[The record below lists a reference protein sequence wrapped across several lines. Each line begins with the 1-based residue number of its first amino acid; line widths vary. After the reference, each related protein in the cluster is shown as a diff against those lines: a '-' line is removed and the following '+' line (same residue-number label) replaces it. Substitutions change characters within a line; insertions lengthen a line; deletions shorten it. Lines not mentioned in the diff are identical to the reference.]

1 MHQHLA
7 WVLSEQD
14 FIVCDRITSL
24 QVTKTQQLCT
34 EKQQQKFDKLS
45 NAQTTQ
51 PAVNT
56 IDLTKAVVNLSNT
69 TLSAAATSIL
79 SKGLNFAPT
88 PRRVPIESL
97 IGSVEE
103 CIARNKFNSIDTET
117 IRQDIAV
124 MVRRTKIPS
133 ASNVSRDEM
142 LALNELRREENIL
155 ILSADKGNATVV
167 LNRCDYLSKMNV
179 LVEDVNIYLPVNYD
193 PTARVL
199 RKVTKLINEN
209 KAILPPKRL
218 IPSCTQPP
226 KLYGLPKIH
235 KNGNP
240 MRPIVSQINSP
251 CYLISKHLVDVFK
264 PLVGGSEHHI
274 KDSAHFVSILSGL
287 RLENDEM
294 MVSFDVE
301 SLFTNVPVQEV
312 LVIIRELISTA
323 GINENYLPLLDFC
336 LSSGYFCF
344 NGQFYLQK
352 DGVAMG
358 LPLAPLIADIWMEN
372 FEKKAL
378 DSSKE
383 KPRVWLRYVDD
394 TFCILKNSA
403 ILHFLE
409 HLNAL
414 HPKIKFTMEKE
425 KEGSIAFLDVK
436 VMRNQNGSL
445 GHTVYRKSTHTNRY
459 LHADSHHHPANL
471 SSVVSTLFQR
481 AHRIC
486 DSDHLS
492 TELLLLDKVLEANG
506 YSKKQ
511 RSWKP
516 FSSQEMKE
524 NQLDKKAFLPYVKGV
539 TDRVGKILKRY
550 GVKSIFLPPKKVIN
564 YLKSPKDQFP
574 LETPGVYAVPCSCG
588 ASYVGQTQRSIA
600 TRLKEHISAVS
611 KKQREKSAIC
621 EHILDHPDEHHWIHF
636 DQAKVLAKEAHYI
649 PRLVREAIEIKRH
662 QNFNRD
668 DSFKL
673 SRTWD
678 PLINSSRSIQLPLH
692 TNSDIVS
699 TVCSQLQQN
708 TEPPTPRYNL
718 RSQNRI

>member
-14 FIVCDRITSL
+14 FIVCDRKTSL
-24 QVTKTQQLCT
+24 QATKTQQLCT

-69 TLSAAATSIL
+69 TLSAAAISIL

-155 ILSADKGNATVV
+155 ILSADK
-167 LNRCDYLSKMNV
+167 
-179 LVEDVNIYLPVNYD
+179 E
-193 PTARVL
+193 
-199 RKVTKLINEN
+199 NE
-209 KAILPPKRL
+209 
-218 IPSCTQPP
+218 
-226 KLYGLPKIH
+226 
-235 KNGNP
+235 
-240 MRPIVSQINSP
+240 
-251 CYLISKHLVDVFK
+251 
-264 PLVGGSEHHI
+264 
-274 KDSAHFVSILSGL
+274 
-287 RLENDEM
+287 EM
-294 MVSFDVE
+294 MVSFVVE

-358 LPLAPLIADIWMEN
+358 LPLAPLIVDIWMEN
-372 FEKKAL
+372 FKKKAL
-378 DSSKE
+378 NSSIE

-403 ILHFLE
+403 ILNFLE
-409 HLNAL
+409 HLNSL

-471 SSVVSTLFQR
+471 RSVVSTLFQR
-481 AHRIC
+481 AQRIC

-492 TELLLLDKVLEANG
+492 TELLLLDEVLEANG

-516 FSSQEMKE
+516 FSSQEKKE
-524 NQLDKKAFLPYVKGV
+524 SQLDKKAFLPYVKGV

-550 GVKSIFLPPKKVIN
+550 GVKSIFLPPKKVIT

-588 ASYVGQTQRSIA
+588 SSYVGQTQRSIA

-636 DQAKVLAKEAHYI
+636 DQAKVLAKEPHYI

-692 TNSDIVS
+692 TNKDTVS
-699 TVCSQLQQN
+699 TVCSQLASLQQN

-718 RSQNRI
+718 RSQNRL